1 MKWSQLVLI
10 SAAAITIGS
19 AAIDTAS
26 GSATKQSV
34 QTADSFIVPINERST
49 APAVPGGLYL
59 VVGGVIAG
67 VLLFKPRVVRV
78 RRDEVGIVS
87 KKFGRSLPSN
97 RQIAA
102 DGEMGIQIGVLNP
115 GRHFLFPFW
124 MYKVKKE
131 KAIQIDTD
139 EIGIVKAKDGA
150 SLSPGKMF
158 GKMVECSDFQNG
170 GAFIKNGGQRGN
182 QLAILRNGTYRINS
196 KLFTVDINAITH
208 IHEYEVGLV
217 EAKDGRSLPA
227 GTTFGNAVE
236 CSNFED
242 AGAFIGNGGYRGK
255 QLQVLT
261 AGKYAINTELFK
273 IQRVDPVSIAADEV
287 GLVEAKDGLSLPLG
301 QNFGKVVECD
311 NFQDAQAFLRN
322 GGQKGKQ
329 LAIIPPGSYDIN
341 TELFQ
346 VHNVPAVNI
355 PSGEIGLVLAQDG
368 AARSSEQILSRT
380 VESYNFQDAQA
391 FISNGGQKGK
401 QRAILTSGTY
411 RINTELFT
419 VITSQNATKHGIK
432 PEKLKV
438 YTVESDKIGIVTTF
452 DGKPLLNG
460 SIAAPIVGGH
470 NKFQDAQKFIDA
482 GGYRGLQ
489 EEILEEGSW
498 NLNPWFVK
506 VEQIALT
513 NIKAGTVGVVIS
525 NIGKEIEP
533 EDGKRDR
540 SGFNITPRGYKGIE
554 KTPIEAGKHPIN
566 TRVKSIEIVP
576 AHEITL
582 DWTSEDK
589 PATNYDSNLKT
600 LMLRSK
606 DGFSFQLQVTQVINI
621 APDDAPK
628 LISRVGSPAVNK
640 FIQAVEKIE
649 AISQFSEEAV
659 KYSSIQNLVTRVLE
673 PMIGNYFRNSAQD
686 YDVLDFLEQRNE
698 IQEAATEHIKAAL
711 DAYGVQAVG
720 TFINEVD
727 LPSELEERLKAQK
740 IAEVE
745 SARLIE
751 ELETEKERQKLI
763 REQKLTESLAELI
776 QAQRDREIAEE
787 QAKTTEIT
795 AEAQTNAQKLKND
808 EEIRALKAR
817 YDVETVRERLIMQ
830 LGVEKSREEA
840 QIEATRQELE
850 KKLELTVFKET
861 LKALSPELYVKM
873 ETDKMWAEAFSQFKF
888 TAPQTLINGGG
899 GNNNIEGLNA
909 LYSGEFQMQLLGMMT
924 DRWNNRGSNNSQPDV
939 LPSED
944 SQPELLNP
952 ETSIDASLEEAED

>member
-10 SAAAITIGS
+10 SATAITIGS
-19 AAIDTAS
+19 AAIDSYASAETEKQRVLQTAESLTAPTGNESTAS
-26 GSATKQSV
+26 VVLS
-34 QTADSFIVPINERST
+34 
-49 APAVPGGLYL
+49 GGIFL

-67 VLLFKPRVVRV
+67 LLLFKPRIVRV

-87 KKFGRSLPSN
+87 KKFGRPLPSN

-102 DGEMGIQIGVLNP
+102 NGEMGIQIGVLNP
-115 GRHFLFPFW
+115 GRHYLFPSW
-124 MYKVKKE
+124 MYKVVTE

-150 SLSPGKMF
+150 SLPPGKMF

-170 GAFIKNGGQRGN
+170 RAFIKNGGQRGN
-182 QLAILRNGTYRINS
+182 QLAILRNGIYRINS

-208 IHEYEVGLV
+208 IHEYEIGLV
-217 EAKDGRSLPA
+217 EAKDGRPLPS

-242 AGAFIGNGGYRGK
+242 AQAFISNGGSRGK

-261 AGKYAINTELFK
+261 AGKYAINTELFR
-273 IQRVDPVSIAADEV
+273 IQRVDPVTIGADEV
-287 GLVEAKDGLSLPLG
+287 GLVEAKEGESLPLG
-301 QNFGKVVECD
+301 QNFGKVVECN
-311 NFQDAQAFLRN
+311 NFQDAQAFISN

-329 LAIIPPGSYDIN
+329 LAIIPPGVYDIN
-341 TELFQ
+341 TELFE

-368 AARSSEQILSRT
+368 AARSAKQILSKT
-380 VESYNFQDAQA
+380 VDSNNFQDAQA
-391 FISNGGQKGK
+391 FINNGGQKGK

-419 VITSQNATKHGIK
+419 VITTQNAKKHGIK

-438 YTVESDKIGIVTTF
+438 YTVKSDKIGVVTTF
-452 DGKPLLNG
+452 DGKSLLNG
-460 SIAAPIVGGH
+460 NIAAPIVGGH
-470 NKFQDAQKFIDA
+470 NKFQDAQEFIDA

-498 NLNPWFVK
+498 NLNPWFVR
-506 VEQIALT
+506 VEQISLT

-525 NIGKEIEP
+525 NIGKEVEH

-540 SGFNITPRGYKGIE
+540 SEFNITPKGYKGIE
-554 KTPIEAGKHPIN
+554 KTPLEAGKHPIN

-582 DWTSEDK
+582 DWTSKDK

-606 DGFSFQLQVTQVINI
+606 DGFSFQLAVTQVINI
-621 APDDAPK
+621 ASDDAPK
-628 LISRVGSPAVNK
+628 MISRVGSPTVNK
-640 FIQAVEKIE
+640 FVQAMEKIE
-649 AISQFSEEAV
+649 SISQFSEDAV

-686 YDVLDFLEQRNE
+686 YDALDFLEQRNE

-711 DAYGVQAVG
+711 NAYGVQAVG

-727 LPSELEERLKAQK
+727 LPDELEERLRAQK
-740 IAEVE
+740 IAKVE
-745 SARLIE
+745 RERLIE
-751 ELETEKERQKLI
+751 ELETEKERQRLI
-763 REQKLTESLAELI
+763 EQQQLTGSQAELVK
-776 QAQRDREIAEE
+776 AECDRKIAEL
-787 QAKTTEIT
+787 
-795 AEAQTNAQKLKND
+795 EAQILERKAIAQTKVEQLKND
-808 EEIRALKAR
+808 EKTRALKAR
-817 YDVETVRERLIMQ
+817 YDVEAARERLMMQ
-830 LGVEKSREEA
+830 LGIDKLEQEA

-850 KKLELTVFKET
+850 KKLELTVFQET
-861 LKALSPELYVKM
+861 LNILSPELYVKI
-873 ETDKMWAEAFSQFKF
+873 ETDKRWAEAFSQFKF
-888 TAPQTLINGGG
+888 TAPQTLINGSGSSNG
-899 GNNNIEGLNA
+899 GLNA
-909 LYSGEFQMQLLGMMT
+909 LYSGEFQMELLEMMT
-924 DRWNNRGSNNSQPDV
+924 NRLSARGFKKLQSDR
-939 LPSED
+939 

-952 ETSIDASLEEAED
+952 ENSIDASLDETEED